1 MESLVRQPAS
11 GVDSLVIPHGG
22 FRVLSPRGPVHRQ
35 AAECWPVLGSGVLNS
50 AVCSFSIADEAEL
63 RAAQRLPKSLS
74 GKEDGESSH
83 PAL

>member
-1 MESLVRQPAS
+1 MESPVRQPAS

-50 AVCSFSIADEAEL
+50 AVCSFSH
-63 RAAQRLPKSLS
+63 R
-74 GKEDGESSH
+74 
-83 PAL
+83 